1 MRISTYGGIVLTFRD
16 LSRYFAR
23 QESSPGMKP
32 RHQAKAFFA
41 ITDFAVLCV
50 YGVFL
55 STEWLDDWPGF
66 DEHYIIKAILITLL
80 SSGAA
85 FLPVYL
91 LSRIRNLVPH
101 CLVGIALLSSFA
113 WIFFIKPYLN

>member
-1 MRISTYGGIVLTFRD
+1 MHISTYGWVMEFRE
-16 LSRYFAR
+16 LSQYFAR
-23 QESSPGMKP
+23 QESSSGVKP

-41 ITDFAVLCV
+41 ITDFAILFV
-50 YGVFL
+50 YGMFPL
-55 STEWLDDWPGF
+55 AEWLNFPDG
-66 DEHYIIKAILITLL
+66 DEHYIIKTILITLL

>member
-1 MRISTYGGIVLTFRD
+1 MHISTYGIVLTFRD

-23 QESSPGMKP
+23 LENSPEVKP
-32 RHQAKAFFA
+32 RHRAQAFFA
-41 ITDFAVLCV
+41 ITDFAVLLV

-55 STEWLDDWPGF
+55 SADWLDFPEC
-66 DEHYIIKAILITLL
+66 DEHYIIRAILIILL

-101 CLVGIALLSSFA
+101 CLVGVALLSSFA
-113 WIFFIKPYLN
+113 WIFFIRPYLN